1 MISCISP
8 SGETGEERLLI
19 FQTFLL
25 RTPLRHFLHNT
36 VAYHQPQLAAVS
48 HHWGLPPALLMQRC
62 AYSSQSW
69 TSREKG
75 RYLDSREEDSTA
87 IQLLWCRTGG
97 IAEELH
103 GDGPGW
109 RTRGGPE
116 GTIWEPLFC
125 THSKLG
131 FRGVWKLLSQST
143 HFLFGFRQLRLR
155 TRGCLHACKKRWRT
169 ASGWK
174 HCCPHST
181 VIYGSNVGLD
191 KNSLW
196 PHSLNVDLYSNTDFR
211 EATVERKKSPW
222 MLLSG

>member
-75 RYLDSREEDSTA
+75 GIWIAGRRTAQPYSCSGAGLEVLLKNCMEMALAEGQEED
-87 IQLLWCRTGG
+87 QK
-97 IAEELH
+97 E
-103 GDGPGW
+103 
-109 RTRGGPE
+109 
-116 GTIWEPLFC
+116 
-125 THSKLG
+125 
-131 FRGVWKLLSQST
+131 
-143 HFLFGFRQLRLR
+143 LFG
-155 TRGCLHACKKRWRT
+155 
-169 ASGWK
+169 
-174 HCCPHST
+174 
-181 VIYGSNVGLD
+181 N
-191 KNSLW
+191 
-196 PHSLNVDLYSNTDFR
+196 LYSVLTAN
-211 EATVERKKSPW
+211 
-222 MLLSG
+222 